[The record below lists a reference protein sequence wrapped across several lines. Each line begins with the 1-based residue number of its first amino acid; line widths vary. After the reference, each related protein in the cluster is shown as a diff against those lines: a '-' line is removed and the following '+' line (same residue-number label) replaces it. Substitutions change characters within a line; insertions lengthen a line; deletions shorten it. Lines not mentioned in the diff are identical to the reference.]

1 MVELT
6 VEARVE
12 NLDQVMDFVNGQ
24 LEAADCSMKAQMQ
37 INVAVEELFV
47 NIAHYAYAPDVGPA
61 TVRVELKQDPPAVEI
76 TFIDRGV
83 RYDPLAKPDP
93 DVTLAANQRQIG
105 GLGIFMVKKSM
116 DGMHYAYLDGQNVLR
131 IWKNL

>member
-47 NIAHYAYAPDVGPA
+47 NIAHYAYDGRQGDV
-61 TVRVELKQDPPAVEI
+61 DPPAVEI

-131 IWKNL
+131 IRKNL